1 MLESE
6 LTGAA
11 TVFIFILHRK
21 PAKCTSLT
29 KQFNVTIKSYL
40 ILTQILMLV
49 RSHVGGGARWEA
61 AAQNDLFRLLCL
73 GDWGDVAE
81 GFHAWH
87 RCLCLYKILEFW
99 AYLTKNVESSAWFS
113 MHHVPACRYFHY
125 CNCWLVRSKGVA
137 SLIYFFLMLVIFWQK
152 YTCLD
157 FAVFM
162 TVLLET
168 TVVGCDPQAAA
179 SILNCGISHLRNS
192 MFPVWLL
199 GSPCWW
205 FLSVSSLTGRQHRGE
220 ATENCVLFQIL
231 EFSCYN
237 KIFSAVSFISKF
249 TVIPP
254 LTIDSKNRDA
264 PYGKPQWIRTITYA
278 YKRKHHQIFLKLAW
292 IDTLGVSKSCLCLW
306 DGTCWQKDLWALLIL
321 AYSWLCRFG
330 VHISALGTFHCSDM
344 SWVKM

>member
-1 MLESE
+1 MDFFFFLECCNPWNRDLAVESPPVSTCGSDGNVSMLESE

-137 SLIYFFLMLVIFWQK
+137 SLIYFFFNVGNILAKIH
-152 YTCLD
+152 
-157 FAVFM
+157 
-162 TVLLET
+162 LLRLCSFYDSP
-168 TVVGCDPQAAA
+168 V
-179 SILNCGISHLRNS
+179 RNNS
-192 MFPVWLL
+192 GGLWST
-199 GSPCWW
+199 GSSFNTKLWNFTPEKQH
-205 FLSVSSLTGRQHRGE
+205 VSSLTPGQSLLVIPL
-220 ATENCVLFQIL
+220 CVLSNREAASRRSYWKLCPVPNPGVFLLQQNIFCCLLYFQMY
-231 EFSCYN
+231 CY
-237 KIFSAVSFISKF
+237 S
-249 TVIPP
+249 P
-254 LTIDSKNRDA
+254 
-264 PYGKPQWIRTITYA
+264 
-278 YKRKHHQIFLKLAW
+278 
-292 IDTLGVSKSCLCLW
+292 
-306 DGTCWQKDLWALLIL
+306 
-321 AYSWLCRFG
+321 
-330 VHISALGTFHCSDM
+330 SDY
-344 SWVKM
+344 W